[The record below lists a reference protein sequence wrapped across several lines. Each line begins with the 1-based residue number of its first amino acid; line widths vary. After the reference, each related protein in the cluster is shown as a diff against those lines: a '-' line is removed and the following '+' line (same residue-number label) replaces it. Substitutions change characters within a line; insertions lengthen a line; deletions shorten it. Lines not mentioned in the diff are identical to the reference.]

1 VLVVE
6 DSDFFRQLLVPT
18 LSAAGYDVTAAGSAA
33 EALRL
38 RDGGLVVDAIVSDIE
53 MPDMDGFGF
62 AQRVRQGGAWAEL
75 PMIALTGRGGA
86 ADESRGRD
94 AGFTDYCQKF
104 QREALIESLRQC
116 LAQQVLV

>member
-1 VLVVE
+1 
-6 DSDFFRQLLVPT
+6 
-18 LSAAGYDVTAAGSAA
+18 
-33 EALRL
+33 
-38 RDGGLVVDAIVSDIE
+38 
-53 MPDMDGFGF
+53 
-62 AQRVRQGGAWAEL
+62 
-75 PMIALTGRGGA
+75 MIALTGRGGA